1 MRGGSKRRQSRILP
15 CAHRDCGPSFSA
27 CQEKRASHGSLY
39 ATRFGQR
46 NWNQRWTRTEWDAL
60 ISAVLSEFATYRSS
74 DDIAAE
80 LHYLIDNLDEDTFVI
95 TRGC

>member
-1 MRGGSKRRQSRILP
+1 MSGEASIAREFVRNAL
-15 CAHRDCGPSFSA
+15 
-27 CQEKRASHGSLY
+27 RAAELDPTLDKDGMG
-39 ATRFGQR
+39 R
-46 NWNQRWTRTEWDAL
+46 AL

-80 LHYLIDNLDEDTFVI
+80 LQYLIDNLDEDTFVI